1 MVFGNFG
8 LGGAV
13 GRHRAAFGA
22 WKEDARGARTELVV
36 NPPPQSG
43 WKVIGSRSH
52 NSESAMA
59 LAELLPDSKFVSM
72 GSSLK
77 LCSVAEGKADI
88 YPRFGPTSEWDTAA
102 AQAVVEAAGGMVLN
116 LDLTPLRYNTKE
128 SLLNPYFVVCSEIN
142 DLWSGFVKNLQ

>member
-1 MVFGNFG
+1 
-8 LGGAV
+8 
-13 GRHRAAFGA
+13 
-22 WKEDARGARTELVV
+22 
-36 NPPPQSG
+36 
-43 WKVIGSRSH
+43 
-52 NSESAMA
+52 
-59 LAELLPDSKFVSM
+59 M

-102 AQAVVEAAGGMVLN
+102 AQAVVEAAGGMVIN

-142 DLWSGFVKNLQ
+142 DIWSGFVKNLQQSD